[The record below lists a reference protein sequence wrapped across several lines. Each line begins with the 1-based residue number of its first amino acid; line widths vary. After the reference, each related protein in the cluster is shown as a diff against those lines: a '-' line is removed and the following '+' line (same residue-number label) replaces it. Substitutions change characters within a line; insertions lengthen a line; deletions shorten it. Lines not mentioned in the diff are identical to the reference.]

1 MRLRIWVQAFYYTD
15 RDRSNSANFA
25 IFPRTQFQQ
34 EAFTKLSKLDSF
46 VEELKKAER
55 TLARRDKKLGAFIK
69 RYGACS
75 IRPHTRYF
83 HTLVGSIISQQLST
97 KAADTIHKRFLALYA
112 PTRSPRPEQILA
124 TPDEDLRGTGI
135 SYPKVSYIKD
145 IAAKTEDGTLKFNRL
160 SKMSD
165 DEIIKMLTTVKG
177 IGVWTV
183 HMFLIFSLGRMDVLP
198 VGDLGIRRGIQ
209 LAYGFD
215 ELPNP
220 EQIEKVADEN
230 GWRPYCSIAS
240 WYLWRSLENKAD

>member
-1 MRLRIWVQAFYYTD
+1 M
-15 RDRSNSANFA
+15 
-25 IFPRTQFQQ
+25 
-34 EAFTKLSKLDSF
+34 SKLDSF
-46 VEELKKAER
+46 VEELSKAER
-55 TLARRDKKLGAFIK
+55 ALARRDKRLGVFIK
-69 RYGACS
+69 RYGACR

-112 PTRSPRPEQILA
+112 PSQNPRPAQILA
-124 TPDEDLRGTGI
+124 TSTEELRATGI
-135 SYPKVSYIKD
+135 SFQKAAYIKD

-160 SKMSD
+160 SKMTD
-165 DEIIKMLTTVKG
+165 DEVIKMLTSVKG

-198 VGDLGIRRGIQ
+198 VGDLGIRRAIQ

-220 EQIEKVADEN
+220 EQIEAVADEN

-240 WYLWRSLENKAD
+240 WYLWRSLENKAE

>member
-25 IFPRTQFQQ
+25 IFPRAQFQQ

>member
-1 MRLRIWVQAFYYTD
+1 M
-15 RDRSNSANFA
+15 
-25 IFPRTQFQQ
+25 
-34 EAFTKLSKLDSF
+34 SKLDSF
-46 VEELKKAER
+46 LEELNKAER
-55 TLARRDKKLGAFIK
+55 TLARRDKRLGAFIK
-69 RYGACS
+69 RYGSCS

-112 PTRSPRPEQILA
+112 PSKTPLPAQILA
-124 TPDEDLRGTGI
+124 TSTEELRATGI
-135 SYPKVSYIKD
+135 SFQKAAYIKD

-183 HMFLIFSLGRMDVLP
+183 HMFLIFSLGRMNVLP

-240 WYLWRSLENKAD
+240 WYLWRSLENKGE

>member
-1 MRLRIWVQAFYYTD
+1 M
-15 RDRSNSANFA
+15 
-25 IFPRTQFQQ
+25 
-34 EAFTKLSKLDSF
+34 SKLDSF

-198 VGDLGIRRGIQ
+198 VGDLGIREAFNWLTVLTNCRTLNRSKKWLMKTAGDPTVQSLRGICG
-209 LAYGFD
+209 AVW
-215 ELPNP
+215 
-220 EQIEKVADEN
+220 KT
-230 GWRPYCSIAS
+230 RPT
-240 WYLWRSLENKAD
+240 KFVF

>member
-1 MRLRIWVQAFYYTD
+1 M
-15 RDRSNSANFA
+15 
-25 IFPRTQFQQ
+25 
-34 EAFTKLSKLDSF
+34 SKLDSF
-46 VEELKKAER
+46 VEELNKAEL
-55 TLARRDKKLGAFIK
+55 TLARRDKRLGAFIK
-69 RYGACS
+69 HYGACR

-83 HTLVGSIISQQLST
+83 QTLVGSIISQQLST

-124 TPDEDLRGTGI
+124 TPDEDLRATGI

-145 IAAKTEDGTLKFNRL
+145 IAAKTENGTLKFNRL
-160 SKMSD
+160 SKMTN
-165 DEIIKMLTTVKG
+165 DEIVEMLTTVKG

-198 VGDLGIRRGIQ
+198 VGDLGVRRAIQ
-209 LAYGFD
+209 LSYGFD

-220 EQIEKVADEN
+220 EQMEKVADEN

-240 WYLWRSLENKAD
+240 WYLWRSLENKPE

>member
-1 MRLRIWVQAFYYTD
+1 M
-15 RDRSNSANFA
+15 
-25 IFPRTQFQQ
+25 
-34 EAFTKLSKLDSF
+34 SKLDSF
-46 VEELKKAER
+46 LAELAKAER
-55 TLARRDKKLGAFIK
+55 ALARRDKRLAAFIK
-69 RYGACS
+69 HYGACRL
-75 IRPHTRYF
+75 RPHTRYF

-112 PTRSPRPEQILA
+112 PTRSPKPEQILA
-124 TPDEDLRGTGI
+124 TSDEDLRATGI
-135 SYPKVSYIKD
+135 SFPKISYIKD

-165 DEIIKMLTTVKG
+165 DEIIEMLTQVKG

-215 ELPNP
+215 ELPNAD
-220 EQIEKVADEN
+220 QIEKVADEN

>member
-1 MRLRIWVQAFYYTD
+1 M
-15 RDRSNSANFA
+15 
-25 IFPRTQFQQ
+25 
-34 EAFTKLSKLDSF
+34 SKLDSF
-46 VEELKKAER
+46 VEELTKAER
-55 TLARRDKKLGAFIK
+55 LLSRRDKQLGAFIK
-69 RYGACS
+69 RYGSCR

-97 KAADTIHKRFLALYA
+97 KAADTIHKRFLGLYA
-112 PTRSPRPEQILA
+112 PSKTPRPAQILA
-124 TPDEDLRGTGI
+124 TSIEDLRATGI
-135 SYPKVSYIKD
+135 SFQKAAYIKD

-160 SKMSD
+160 SKMTD
-165 DEIIKMLTTVKG
+165 EEIIQMLTTVKG

-215 ELPNP
+215 QLPTP
-220 EQIEKVADEN
+220 EEIERVADEN

-240 WYLWRSLENKAD
+240 WYLWRSLENKAE